1 MQYYDRDQKKLT
13 TVTPETPLPVI
24 FVGGGDGGGGSDVPL
39 SSDIDSD
46 STTTA
51 ATSLAVKR
59 VNDKVDNKADKVHQ
73 HNDLYYQK
81 SEIDS
86 NMDALASSLQNES
99 YKLKAKADDVPDYLV
114 NKVDNVTLSVEGNEL
129 KVKGVDGLTLTPEQ
143 VSTLLSGADSNL
155 QNQINDMRVILEAVS
170 AGMTYIGK
178 FESFVDLQ
186 NVTNKDNGDFAVVL
200 VDETRGGARSIYVFN
215 NSLGVWDYITGAFE
229 FKDSFAALT
238 DTPANYTGHDGKIV
252 KVDEA
257 NKKLIFANMDYS
269 DITNKPDST
278 KTQIDGAVQK
288 AHEHSNL
295 ALLETYNQTNSA
307 LSDAVNKRHTHSNK
321 AALDRFGIDTQGR
334 ITIDGV
340 PYIPA
345 SSVKQRLYARRTGT
359 EQTLTAGT
367 DCIFNTKYGGDLPYN
382 ASTGV
387 FTLEA
392 GKTYRIM
399 VTASMNT
406 TGYVILRVVDAT
418 TNAVVP
424 DGSQAIWMDVNV
436 STTSWHES
444 SAGPLLAY
452 ITPTT
457 TGGYKIRATSVSGT
471 SSLRSSYGALEVQE
485 V

>member
-59 VNDKVDNKADKVHQ
+59 VNDKVDNKADKDHQ
-73 HNDLYYQK
+73 HNDIYYQK
-81 SEIDS
+81 SEVDS
-86 NMDALASSLQNES
+86 NLDALATSLQNES
-99 YKLKAKADDVPDYLV
+99 YKLKAKPDDVPDYLA
-114 NKVDNVTLSVEGNEL
+114 NKVDGSTITLDGSEL
-129 KVKGVDGLTLTPEQ
+129 KAKGLDGLNLTPTQ
-143 VSTLLSGADSNL
+143 INQLL
-155 QNQINDMRVILEAVS
+155 QETIPNQINEIMIKLAALMSGIDYR
-170 AGMTYIGK
+170 GK
-178 FESFVDLQ
+178 FETKAEL
-186 NVTNKDNGDFAVVL
+186 
-200 VDETRGGARSIYVFN
+200 
-215 NSLGVWDYITGAFE
+215 
-229 FKDSFAALT
+229 
-238 DTPANYTGHDGKIV
+238 DGI
-252 KVDEA
+252 A
-257 NKKLIFANMDYS
+257 NKKNGDLAIVLADETEDGKRTMRFWNANLGMWEFGGPLAFIDAFIALS
-269 DITNKPDST
+269 DTPNAYENGKILRSGTNSLHFDTIKWSEIDSKPSST
-278 KTQIDGAVQK
+278 ITQIDGAVQK

-295 ALLETYNQTNSA
+295 TLLETYNQTNSA
-307 LSDAVNKRHTHSNK
+307 LSDAVNKTHTHSNK
-321 AALDRFGIDTQGR
+321 TALDRFGIDTQGR

-340 PYIPA
+340 PYVPT
-345 SSVKQRLYARRTGT
+345 SPTKQRLYARRTGT

-367 DCIFNTKYGGDLPYN
+367 DCIFNTKYGGDIPYN

-406 TGYVILRVVDAT
+406 TGYVILRAVNAA
-418 TNAVVP
+418 TNAVAP
-424 DGSQAIWMDVNV
+424 DSNQAIWMDVNP
-436 STTSWHES
+436 STTTWHES

-471 SSLRSSYGALEVQE
+471 SALRNNHSALEVQE